1 MKQSYNFRHWQH
13 TKEFEREL
21 NTPTNKE
28 LQPFRMTDEVMVVG
42 KFKGQKL
49 HSLPQHYLKWLL
61 KNYKGLS
68 VSSKSKIKKYID

>member
-1 MKQSYNFRHWQH
+1 MSDYNRRHWQH

-21 NTPTNKE
+21 NTPTNKS
-28 LQPFRMTDEVMVVG
+28 LQPFRMTDEVMMIG

-49 HSLPQHYLKWLL
+49 NSLPQYYLKWLL

-68 VSSKSKIKKYID
+68 VSSTQKIKKYID